1 MASGLSTS
9 QIITVLLPACLHGD
23 HLGSASLTTNA
34 AGQKVSEQP
43 FGKLRAG
50 CYKPGACPERQRE
63 GEVRWASGAGMPT
76 DPSTDRITGPLRAG
90 FTFTGQRA
98 SSYGT
103 IFMSAREYWP
113 SCARI
118 VTAPAPK
125 KHPPASARP
134 GRSTRRPAH

>member
-50 CYKPGACPERQRE
+50 CYKPGACPERQRG
-63 GEVRWASGAGMPT
+63 GEVRWSSGAGMPT
-76 DPSTDRITGPLRAG
+76 DPSTDRITGP
-90 FTFTGQRA
+90 
-98 SSYGT
+98 S
-103 IFMSAREYWP
+103 
-113 SCARI
+113 
-118 VTAPAPK
+118 K
-125 KHPPASARP
+125 
-134 GRSTRRPAH
+134 GRSACPERSRGVIPVQIHQRRARSVAHRHPRPVERRDTISLIGSGHTFGV